1 MSKYTTEA
9 VQCIKQIS
17 YVYSNGVHKYFSRA
31 IFFLPKTFYTYILVQ
46 NQIYICEI
54 ETFKICSK
62 EKKLIWKEIF
72 WLVELANLPCYRKMT
87 QLVDRRNHTYRGRPA
102 VFALI

>member
-17 YVYSNGVHKYFSRA
+17 YVYSNGVDKYFSRA
-31 IFFLPKTFYTYILVQ
+31 IFFLPKTFYIYILVQ

-62 EKKLIWKEIF
+62 EKKLYLKKNF
-72 WLVELANLPCYRKMT
+72 FCLLNL
-87 QLVDRRNHTYRGRPA
+87 
-102 VFALI
+102 